1 MKALPLVVSQSEWQ
15 AAQARML
22 AKEKQAIH
30 ARDALAA
37 ERRRQPMM
45 RIDKDYVFEGPHGH
59 THLHDLFEGRRQ
71 LLVYHFML
79 APGVHGWPDAGCPG
93 CSMFV
98 DNLGHPSHLH
108 ARDTSLVLV
117 SRAPLANI
125 ERYRKRM
132 GWERLWYS
140 SDGSDFNKD
149 MGVTSDQGESPGL
162 SVLLRDGED
171 VFRTYFA
178 TARGLEAVGTVWSLL
193 DLTPY
198 GRQETW
204 EDSPEGWPQSEP
216 YQWWRRHDEYGTEHS
231 GH

>member
-22 AKEKQAIH
+22 EKEKQAIR

-45 RIDKDYVFEGPHGH
+45 RIDRDYVFEGPHGQP
-59 THLHDLFEGRRQ
+59 HLHDLFEGRRQ
-71 LLVYHFML
+71 LLVYHFMF
-79 APGVHGWPDAGCPG
+79 AAGVHGWPDAGCPG

-98 DNLGHPSHLH
+98 DNLCLPAHLH

-132 GWERLWYS
+132 GWERPWYS
-140 SDGSDFNKD
+140 SDGSDFNRD
-149 MGVTSDQGESPGL
+149 MGVTSDEGESPGL
-162 SVLLRDGED
+162 SVFLRDGED

-178 TARGLEAVGTVWSLL
+178 SARGLEAVGTVWALL

-198 GRQETW
+198 GRQEAW
-204 EDSPEGWPQSEP
+204 EDSPEGWPQTEP
-216 YQWWRRHDEYGTEHS
+216 YQWWRRHDEYGEGRP